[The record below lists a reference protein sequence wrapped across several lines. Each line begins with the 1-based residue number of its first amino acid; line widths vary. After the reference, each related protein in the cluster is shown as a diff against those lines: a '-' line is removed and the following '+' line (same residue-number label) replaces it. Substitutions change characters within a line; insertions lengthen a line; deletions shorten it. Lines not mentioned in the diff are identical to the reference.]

1 MNTIPYPS
9 PLRVYLYLTLTTLF
23 WGGSFLFTKIGLATI
38 PPIHFVAMRFILAT
52 FIMLIISSRRLT
64 LLNRQTIR
72 RGATVGLAL
81 GLTNLVFVFGIS
93 GTSISRAGILN
104 NLFVLFIPLLAKL
117 IWRDRI
123 GGANIAGIFLAACG
137 IGLLAGGGSGFNKG
151 DLISTVCAFCI
162 AVHIL
167 TVSKVLQGDDD
178 IYLVSLVQF
187 SVVAMLSGTLAVL
200 VPQPEYTLSSRAI
213 ITIFYCAIFPT
224 VFCFTL
230 QNAFQRYTTATR
242 AGLIY
247 TLDPVWSLLAGFFVL
262 GERLTTDE
270 WIGCG
275 LLFTAVLT
283 PLLLRFAQEKRSPSK
298 RTP

>member
-1 MNTIPYPS
+1 MTSPS
-9 PLRVYLYLTLTTLF
+9 QLRVYLFLVLTTLF
-23 WGGSFLFTKIGLATI
+23 WGGSFLFTKIGLETI
-38 PPIHFVAMRFILAT
+38 PPLHFVAMRFILAT
-52 FIMLIISSRRLT
+52 LIMLVIASRRLH
-64 LLNRQTIR
+64 LLNRLTIK

-104 NLFVLFIPLLAKL
+104 NLFVLFIPLLSKL
-117 IWRDRI
+117 VWRDRI
-123 GGANIAGIFLAACG
+123 GGANIVGIILAVGG
-137 IGLLAGGGSGFNKG
+137 IGLLAGGGGGFNTG
-151 DLISTVCAFCI
+151 DLVSTVCAFCI

-167 TVSKVLQGDDD
+167 TVSKVLKGDDD

-187 SVVAMLSGTLAVL
+187 TVVALMSALLAVL
-200 VPQPEYTLSSRAI
+200 VPQPEYTLSYRAAGTI
-213 ITIFYCAIFPT
+213 IYCAVFPT
-224 VFCFTL
+224 VLCFTL

-262 GERLTTDE
+262 NERLSNKE
-270 WIGCG
+270 WFGCG
-275 LLFTAVLT
+275 LLFAAVLT
-283 PLLLRFAQEKRSPSK
+283 PLLLRLIQEKRPRVT